1 MTPTY
6 LHSFSLPVF
15 AAYVTERPLTPNTR
29 PQAPQTTTY
38 VQRPSHQFAKLG
50 MHLSRAFQKLI
61 EGGLL
66 TLLAPNPVPHR
77 FKLDLYC
84 SYHQGPGHDTNHY
97 NALRHAIQDLINQVL
112 VGLGQPSVT
121 TNLLHA
127 HSTHA
132 VSPPSG
138 DIHHIDL
145 IEDDCIH
152 MLSWDDRL
160 PKLIVLHDSYEI
172 DGVSLGPQVSTPFS
186 LIPDGAPF

>member
-1 MTPTY
+1 MQYRPPTPSRPMTPTY

-38 VQRPSHQFAKLG
+38 VQRPSHQLAKLG

-132 VSPPSG
+132 VSPPSR

-152 MLSWDDRL
+152 MLS
-160 PKLIVLHDSYEI
+160 
-172 DGVSLGPQVSTPFS
+172 
-186 LIPDGAPF
+186 